1 MPATKTNDNAMIEIN
16 RSLPGASAPIEPIPV
31 KIVGIGG
38 AGSSALDRMLLDG
51 VDATD
56 LVAVN
61 TDVQSL
67 TASVAAQKIQL
78 GNALTHGL
86 GAGGDPEVGMQ
97 ATEVAL
103 PAIHEAIEGAKIV
116 FLVAGLGGGTG
127 SGAAPLIA
135 SAARDDGALVIG
147 IVTLPFTF
155 EGRRRGLQA
164 RSALDQLRRIC
175 HSVIVFENDRMSELI
190 VPKAGIQQ
198 AFIQADHCIS
208 ECIRALLSMVAR
220 PGVIKVGI
228 DEVFTALKNRD
239 PQCVFGHG
247 ESDGDNRAHEALARA
262 LKNPLMERGKLLEEA
277 ANVLVY
283 IAGASSLTLAEVE
296 MIMTEL
302 NRHIKERTQIL
313 LGASIDARLGN
324 KLTVTILSSVGS
336 NPPQEYVPLSLP
348 GRQQPAAEDPVAQS
362 ASMPERQI
370 EIIESV
376 VSVVV
381 DEPDLPSKTELPAE
395 LIPAEPKSNGASS
408 KKGKE
413 IHQQDLQFEN
423 VSRGR
428 FEKSEPTIVE
438 GHDLDVPTI
447 LRKGFR
453 V

>member
-1 MPATKTNDNAMIEIN
+1 MIEIN

-51 VDATD
+51 VEASD

-97 ATEVAL
+97 ATEIAL
-103 PAIHEAIEGAKIV
+103 PAIHEAIEGSKIV

-135 SAARDDGALVIG
+135 NAAREDGALVIG

-175 HSVIVFENDRMSELI
+175 HAVIVFENDRMSELI
-190 VPKAGIQQ
+190 IPKAGIQQ

-208 ECIRALLSMVAR
+208 ECIRALLSMISR

-228 DEVFTALKNRD
+228 DEVFTALKNQD
-239 PQCVFGHG
+239 PQCLFGHG
-247 ESDGDNRAHEALARA
+247 ESDGENRAHEALARA

-283 IAGASSLTLAEVE
+283 IAGAASLTLAEVE

-313 LGASIDARLGN
+313 LGASLDARLGN
-324 KLTVTILSSVGS
+324 RLTVTILSSVGS
-336 NPPQEYVPLSLP
+336 GAPPEYIPLSLP
-348 GRQQPAAEDPVAQS
+348 PRRQLAPEDPSSQPAQELPGIGQVEAV
-362 ASMPERQI
+362 
-370 EIIESV
+370 ESV
-376 VSVVV
+376 TSVVIEEV
-381 DEPDLPSKTELPAE
+381 DLPSKLAVQSD
-395 LIPAEPKSNGASS
+395 LIAPDPKSNGAAS
-408 KKGKE
+408 KKSKE
-413 IHQQDLQFEN
+413 VHQQDLQFES

-438 GHDLDVPTI
+438 GHDLDIPTI

-453 V
+453 A

>member
-1 MPATKTNDNAMIEIN
+1 MIEIN
-16 RSLPGASAPIEPIPV
+16 RSLPGVSTPIEPIPV

-51 VDATD
+51 VDASD

-127 SGAAPLIA
+127 SGASPLIA

-175 HSVIVFENDRMSELI
+175 NAVVVFENDRMSELI

-208 ECIRALLSMVAR
+208 ECIRAILSMVAR

-228 DEVFTALKNRD
+228 DEVFTALKNQD

-247 ESDGDNRAHEALARA
+247 ESDGENRSHEALARA

-283 IAGASSLTLAEVE
+283 IAGASSLTLGEVE

-324 KLTVTILSSVGS
+324 KLTVTILSSVG
-336 NPPQEYVPLSLP
+336 NHPPQEYVPLSLP
-348 GRQQPAAEDPVAQS
+348 ARRETAPENQAPMPIPAADVQV
-362 ASMPERQI
+362 

-376 VSVVV
+376 ISVVV
-381 DEPDLPSKTELPAE
+381 DEPDVVSKTEPPAE
-395 LIPAEPKSNGASS
+395 LIAADPKTNGSSS
-408 KKGKE
+408 KKPKE
-413 IHQQDLQFEN
+413 VHQQDLQFES

-453 V
+453 I